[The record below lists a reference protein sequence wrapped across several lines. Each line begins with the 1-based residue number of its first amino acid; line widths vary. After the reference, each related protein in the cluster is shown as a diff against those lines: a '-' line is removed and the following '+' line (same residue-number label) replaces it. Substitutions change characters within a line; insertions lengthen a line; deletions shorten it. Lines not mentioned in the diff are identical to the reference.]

1 MNQQNPTEITLD
13 ADAVAQLSPLTLFG
27 ADRWRDLEEQLRQR
41 SLVEQRWLDDEMQ
54 YRGMYTPDFIK
65 ELEDAKKSTAYVNIT
80 REKTDAWAA
89 QMGDM
94 LFPVDDK
101 NYGIAPTPNPKLT
114 MIAKQVMAVTAGQ
127 GEQSEQ
133 PTSEAQQ
140 AIDALAIAQ
149 DRATA
154 MERTIEDQLVS
165 CDYNGESRRML
176 HYAAK
181 LGTGILKGPLV
192 QNQIT
197 TSWGKGAD
205 GQWVCEVVEDTRPAA
220 RCVYPWDFVPD
231 MSAIRFSEAAFCYER
246 EYMTKKDVNKLKRLA
261 NYGFIPE
268 QVDKLLA
275 SSPSASCTQYNQYVD
290 QIRALCGLN
299 PTSQDQRYEV
309 WTYHGPVPMAL
320 LVEVGLLSTE
330 DMSDEELAGMDGR
343 ECDGVVIFS
352 GDIVLKVTMNPLDT
366 LEWPYSVFV
375 CEPEEGSIFGLSMP
389 YLMRHPQ
396 KIINSAWRAMLDN
409 AAKTVGPQVVVNK
422 RLIQPVDGNWE
433 ATPFK
438 TWEMDTNVQAAEVQK
453 AFGVFHFES
462 RQSDMANI
470 LQLAMSLL
478 DRESGMPMIGQGEQG
493 QVTPTLG
500 GMSMLM
506 NAANAVRRQQVK
518 EYDDNITKPMIRRFY
533 AWNMQ
538 FNEDDSIKGDYEVQA
553 RGTSALLVREIQT
566 AQLGQILNSYSQN
579 PTFAPMFD
587 AYEAMKT
594 LMQSMHIDN
603 AKVMKTR
610 EAYEAE
616 LKKQQEGQPQDP
628 AIMRLQLEQQIAQT
642 KMEHEKIMLAAKS
655 QQAIELAQLQAQLKQ
670 MELAAN
676 AQMKIQ
682 GMQLQHED
690 SQRRER
696 IELMKLAQ
704 NQQMSEERLLAELE
718 KLDKQQAHDTQ
729 KFMAEVRMKQMLPP
743 DGNYGLD

>member
-27 ADRWRDLEEQLRQR
+27 AERWKDLDEQLRQR

-54 YRGMYTPDFIK
+54 YRGMYAPDFIK
-65 ELEDAKKSTAYVNIT
+65 ELEDAKKSTAFVNIT

-101 NYGIAPTPNPKLT
+101 NYGITPTPNPKLT
-114 MIAKQVMAVTAGQ
+114 IVAKQVMAATAGQ
-127 GEQSEQ
+127 GEQ

-140 AIDALAIAQ
+140 AMEVLAVAQ
-149 DRATA
+149 ERAKA
-154 MERTIEDQLVS
+154 MEKTIEDQLVS

-181 LGTGILKGPLV
+181 LGTGVLKGPVV

-197 TSWGKGAD
+197 TSWGKGED
-205 GQWVCEVVEDTRPAA
+205 GQWVCEIVEDTRPAA

-275 SSPSASCTQYNQYVD
+275 SAPSASRTQYNQYVD

-320 LVEVGLLSTE
+320 LVEVGLVPTE
-330 DMSDEELAGMDGR
+330 GMSDEELASLLGR

-366 LEWPYSVFV
+366 LEWPYSVYV

-433 ATPFK
+433 AKPFK
-438 TWEMDTNVQAAEVQK
+438 VWEMDGASQWAEVQK

-538 FNEDDSIKGDYEVQA
+538 FNKDDDIKGDYEVEA
-553 RGTSALLVREIQT
+553 RGTSALLVKEIQT
-566 AQLGQILNSYSQN
+566 AQLTQIIDKYSQN
-579 PTFAPMFD
+579 PKFAAMFND
-587 AYEAMKT
+587 YEAMST
-594 LMQSMHIDN
+594 LFQSMHIDC
-603 AKVMKTR
+603 AKVLKTK
-610 EAYEAE
+610 EAYEAD
-616 LKKQQEGQPQDP
+616 LQKQQEGQPQDP
-628 AIMRLQLEQQIAQT
+628 AIMRLQLEKEIAT
-642 KMEHEKIMLAAKS
+642 VKMEHEKVMLAAKS

-676 AQMKIQ
+676 AQARYQ
-682 GMQLQHED
+682 AMQLQHED

-704 NQQMSEERLLAELE
+704 NKQMSEERLLAELE

-729 KFMAEVRMKQMLPP
+729 KFMAEVRMKQILPP
-743 DGNYGLD
+743 DGNYGLN

>member
-27 ADRWRDLEEQLRQR
+27 AERWKDLDEQLRQR
-41 SLVEQRWLDDEMQ
+41 SLVEQRWLEDEMQ
-54 YRGMYTPDFIK
+54 YRGMYAPDFIK
-65 ELEDAKKSTAYVNIT
+65 ELEDAKKSTAFVNIT

-101 NYGIAPTPNPKLT
+101 NYGITPTPNPKLT
-114 MIAKQVMAVTAGQ
+114 IVAKQVMAATAGQ
-127 GEQSEQ
+127 GEQ

-140 AIDALAIAQ
+140 AMEVLAVAQ
-149 DRATA
+149 ERAKA
-154 MERTIEDQLVS
+154 MEKTIEDQLVS

-181 LGTGILKGPLV
+181 LGTGVLKGPVV

-197 TSWGKGAD
+197 TSWGKGED
-205 GQWVCEVVEDTRPAA
+205 GQWVCEIVEDTRPAA

-275 SSPSASCTQYNQYVD
+275 SAPSASRTQYNQYVD

-320 LVEVGLLSTE
+320 LVEVGLVPTE
-330 DMSDEELAGMDGR
+330 GVSDEELASLLGR

-366 LEWPYSVFV
+366 LEWPYSVYA

-433 ATPFK
+433 AKPFK
-438 TWEMDTNVQAAEVQK
+438 VWEMDGAAQWAEVQK

-538 FNEDDSIKGDYEVQA
+538 FNKDDDIKGDYEVEA
-553 RGTSALLVREIQT
+553 RGTSALLVKEIQT
-566 AQLGQILNSYSQN
+566 AQLTQIIDKYSQN
-579 PTFAPMFD
+579 PKFSAMFND
-587 AYEAMKT
+587 YEAMST
-594 LMQSMHIDN
+594 LFQSMHIDC
-603 AKVMKTR
+603 AKMLKTK
-610 EAYEAE
+610 EAYEAD
-616 LKKQQEGQPQDP
+616 LQKQQEGQPQDP
-628 AIMRLQLEQQIAQT
+628 AIMRLQLEKEITTA

-655 QQAIELAQLQAQLKQ
+655 QQTIELAQLQAQLKQ

-682 GMQLQHED
+682 AMQLQHED

-704 NQQMSEERLLAELE
+704 NKQMSEERLLAELE

-729 KFMAEVRMKQMLPP
+729 KFMAEVKMKQFMPP
-743 DGNYGLD
+743 TGNYGLE